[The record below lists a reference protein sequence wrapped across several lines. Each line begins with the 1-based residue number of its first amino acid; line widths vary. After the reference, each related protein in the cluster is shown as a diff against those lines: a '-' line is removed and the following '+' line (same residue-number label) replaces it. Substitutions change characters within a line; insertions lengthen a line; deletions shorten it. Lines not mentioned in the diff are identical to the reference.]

1 MLRLLSPS
9 IFCLPALFVSGCMT
23 SDAVTS
29 DRPKSYLALR
39 YEATVPQFQDFT
51 CGAAS
56 LATIATFY
64 WGERIDETDVLK
76 ALLGRY
82 TREEIAKKGETGLS
96 FDDLI
101 YAAGKLGFSAEGL
114 KISQDQLA
122 NLQGPVIV
130 HLKKSET
137 FQHFVVLRKVG
148 DGVYY
153 LSDPVVG
160 AVVENAAD
168 FDEQYTGNALA
179 VWKNGAPL
187 PALAKLSTP
196 RDGLSV
202 SNSLGRAINV
212 PRIPFQTGF

>member
-1 MLRLLSPS
+1 
-9 IFCLPALFVSGCMT
+9 MT

-39 YEATVPQFQDFT
+39 YEATVPQLQDFT

-56 LATIATFY
+56 LATIATYY
-64 WGERIDETDVLK
+64 WGETVSEMDVLK
-76 ALLGRY
+76 TLLGRD
-82 TREEIAKKGETGLS
+82 TKEEIAKKAQNGLS

-101 YAAGKLGFSAEGL
+101 YAAGKLGFSAQGV
-114 KISQDQLA
+114 KISQEQLA

-137 FQHFVVLRKVG
+137 FQHFAVLRKVG
-148 DGVYY
+148 DDVYY

-160 AVVENAAD
+160 EVAESAAD

-187 PALAKLSTP
+187 PTVAKLSTP

-202 SNSLGRAINV
+202 SASLRRAINV
-212 PRIPFQTGF
+212 PQISFQTGF